1 MAGRNQMPRYVI
13 DDRRGYPNMPEG
25 PPLIRGP
32 GLRPPHPALL
42 EEELEIQHGEIR
54 RLLAENRR
62 LAEDRLGLHR
72 ELGMA
77 KEEFHR
83 MNIVLADVRAEK
95 EAHSR
100 ELIEKG
106 LKLEADLRATEPL
119 RNEVVQLRA
128 ETQKLSTMRQDL
140 TVQIQNL
147 SQEIAK
153 LRADNQQIP
162 HMRTEIDGLSQELMR
177 ARTAFEFEKK
187 ANTELLEQRQ
197 AMEKNLVSMAREVE
211 KLRADLSSVDARPWG
226 AGGPLGMKFGS
237 PEGAFPASYG
247 DGYGLHSV
255 GLDKSPLYGAGSG
268 SLGAYDKAR
277 FGRR

>member
-1 MAGRNQMPRYVI
+1 MPRYVV
-13 DDRRGYPNMPEG
+13 DDRRGYPNIPEG
-25 PPLIRGP
+25 PPLMRGP

-54 RLLAENRR
+54 RLVSENRR
-62 LAEDRLGLHR
+62 LAEDRMGLHQ

-77 KEEFHR
+77 KEELHR
-83 MNIVLADVRAEK
+83 MNIALADVRAEK

-128 ETQKLSTMRQDL
+128 ETQKLNTVRQDL
-140 TVQIQNL
+140 TSQIQNL

-162 HMRTEIDGLSQELMR
+162 LLRTEIDGLSQELMR
-177 ARTAFEFEKK
+177 AR
-187 ANTELLEQRQ
+187 
-197 AMEKNLVSMAREVE
+197 
-211 KLRADLSSVDARPWG
+211 
-226 AGGPLGMKFGS
+226 
-237 PEGAFPASYG
+237 
-247 DGYGLHSV
+247 
-255 GLDKSPLYGAGSG
+255 
-268 SLGAYDKAR
+268 
-277 FGRR
+277 